1 MLFFDLDGTLVDSS
15 GIWLQIDLDFT
26 ARRGLAHTQ
35 EYHDFVIHSTAPV
48 AAQFTK
54 DYYHLPESADE
65 IIAEWSAQALEEYTY
80 RIEAKPHV
88 HAYLEQCRRQ
98 GEPMAVLTSSAPE
111 LCRATLQK
119 NGLAS
124 YFSALF
130 FAQEM
135 GMEKREAAL
144 FRAAAQQ
151 CSAAPEECT
160 LFDDSPVACR
170 GAKEAGLHVV
180 GVFDSIFAQ
189 DEDAMRGLCDTY
201 IYDFSEL
208 LSSKQP
214 PVPKTGK

>member
-98 GEPMAVLTSSAPE
+98 GEPMAVDV
-111 LCRATLQK
+111 
-119 NGLAS
+119 
-124 YFSALF
+124 Y
-130 FAQEM
+130 
-135 GMEKREAAL
+135 KR
-144 FRAAAQQ
+144 Q
-151 CSAAPEECT
+151 
-160 LFDDSPVACR
+160 
-170 GAKEAGLHVV
+170 
-180 GVFDSIFAQ
+180 
-189 DEDAMRGLCDTY
+189 
-201 IYDFSEL
+201 L
-208 LSSKQP
+208 L
-214 PVPKTGK
+214 

>member
-119 NGLAS
+119 KWSCLVFFRSLFCTGNGDGETGGGAVS
-124 YFSALF
+124 RSGTAVFGRAG
-130 FAQEM
+130 
-135 GMEKREAAL
+135 GMHA
-144 FRAAAQQ
+144 
-151 CSAAPEECT
+151 
-160 LFDDSPVACR
+160 V
-170 GAKEAGLHVV
+170 
-180 GVFDSIFAQ
+180 
-189 DEDAMRGLCDTY
+189 
-201 IYDFSEL
+201 
-208 LSSKQP
+208 
-214 PVPKTGK
+214 

>member
-88 HAYLEQCRRQ
+88 HAYLEQCR
-98 GEPMAVLTSSAPE
+98 P
-111 LCRATLQK
+111 
-119 NGLAS
+119 
-124 YFSALF
+124 
-130 FAQEM
+130 
-135 GMEKREAAL
+135 
-144 FRAAAQQ
+144 
-151 CSAAPEECT
+151 
-160 LFDDSPVACR
+160 
-170 GAKEAGLHVV
+170 AG
-180 GVFDSIFAQ
+180 
-189 DEDAMRGLCDTY
+189 
-201 IYDFSEL
+201 
-208 LSSKQP
+208 
-214 PVPKTGK
+214 